1 MTTSEFL
8 SHLRKLDVRIWADGD
23 RLRCDAPKEVLTP
36 DLRAQLAERKA
47 EILVFMRETAAI
59 AHSSPAPIDPV
70 SRDGDPPLS
79 FAQQGLWFLDRMKP
93 GTTAYNIS
101 TAVRLTGWL
110 NVETLGRSLEEIVR
124 RHEVLRT
131 TFAAVDGEPVQVI
144 SAVTDVEL
152 PIEDLSAL
160 PEAEREEAVQRWV
173 HEAAREPFDLERGP
187 LFRAGLLRL
196 SEEEH
201 VLLVTMH
208 HVVSD
213 GWSMGVF
220 WRELGALYEAF
231 LRGEPSPLEEPPVQ
245 YADYALWQRQWL
257 SGEVLEEQLGY
268 WKEQLAELPVLEL
281 PTDHPRP
288 AVQTHR
294 GARRSLTLPGSLTEA
309 LRDLARREGSTLFM
323 VLLGAFQ
330 ALLARYAGQEDIAIG
345 TPIAGRTR
353 AETEGLIGFF
363 VNTLVMRTDLSGDPS
378 FREVLSRVREVALG
392 AYDHQDLPFEKL
404 VEELQPERD
413 LSRVPLSQV
422 FFALQNV
429 PREDLKLLN
438 LTLERQNVEGGTVKF
453 DLSLFLFEEDQGLKG
468 RLVYNADLFDDATIE
483 RMLGHLQT
491 FLRGI
496 VEDPD
501 RHLSELPLLSEAERH
516 R

>member
-160 PEAEREEAVQRWV
+160 PEAEREAEANRRARQ
-173 HEAAREPFDLERGP
+173 EAQLPFDLERGP

-268 WKEQLAELPVLEL
+268 WKEQLADVGALEL

-294 GARRSLTLPGSLTEA
+294 GARRSLTLPKSLTGA
-309 LRDLARREGSTLFM
+309 LKELSRQEGTTLFM

-330 ALLARYAGQEDIAIG
+330 ALLARYSGQEDIAVG
-345 TPIAGRTR
+345 TPIAGRNQ
-353 AETEGLIGFF
+353 AETEDLIGFF
-363 VNTLVMRTDLSGDPS
+363 VNTLVLRTDLSGDPT
-378 FREVLSRVREVALG
+378 FKELLGRVREVALG
-392 AYDHQDLPFEKL
+392 AYAHQDLPFERL

-413 LSRVPLSQV
+413 LSRTPLFQV
-422 FFALQNV
+422 FFNMVNV
-429 PREDLKLLN
+429 PSSRIELPG
-438 LTLERQNVEGGTVKF
+438 LTIETIQRSSELDEPASKF
-453 DLSLFLFEEDQGLKG
+453 DITLYAREREE
-468 RLVYNADLFDDATIE
+468 
-483 RMLGHLQT
+483 
-491 FLRGI
+491 GI
-496 VEDPD
+496 
-501 RHLSELPLLSEAERH
+501 
-516 R
+516 